1 MFLLNPSAAL
11 AALLASTVTAFPNL
25 PFVTDGPK
33 MVDTTGASVKFA
45 GTNWPGHGEVMIPE
59 GLQYQSIET
68 IVSDIKSLGMNAV
81 RLTYAIEM
89 IDQIYAN
96 DGEDIDI
103 KTAFIAGLGTANGTT
118 ALNSVLANN
127 PQFTESTTRLEVY
140 DAVTSELAKNE
151 IYVNLDNH
159 MSSGKWCCSGDD
171 GNTWWGDTY
180 FDADNWV
187 RGLSYMANHGLSW
200 TNLASMSLRNEFRQP
215 TNNEAVK
222 ATYNWETWYKYI
234 REGAAAVHAANP
246 DVLVILS
253 GLNYDTTMQPVVRG
267 QALSPGT
274 ATFSFDDFAGFENK
288 LVIELHNYER
298 SASSCSALQGSL
310 YNGGAQAMNPDEAST
325 VNVFPVL
332 VTEFGFPQD
341 GSSWQTVYVT
351 CLAEWMPNNTA
362 GWFQWVVVGSYMIR
376 SGVQDYDE
384 SWGLYN
390 HDWSAWRDSAYINN
404 VLIPSV
410 EATIIVVTNIPVA
423 ETGTRPPIA
432 SAEEVVS
439 VEIKMRLVRSNPS
452 VPPIIKGK
460 NYLMN
465 DFALD
470 KYKIS
475 VETIEADLT
484 TDTPQWILSA
494 YGPGKDPP
502 EQLFGGFPREQSFEE
517 MRFHFYQARA
527 AGNEQQALNQAQ
539 ELYQN
544 AQQQN
549 QNAVRNI
556 RDAMDFIVQGENRHP
571 NRHDQCNQGTQGQP
585 FGEFLVGKRTI
596 PGAASANPFS
606 SNNNSNTPSAFGGG
620 AAASSSAFG
629 QPSTLGQRPSA
640 FGAPAFGQ
648 PSQPT
653 STFGQSSQPNSG
665 GSAFGQPSQP
675 SSAFGQPSQPSSAF
689 GQPSQPASAFGQPS
703 TLGAKP
709 SPFGAPSFGQPSQPN
724 AQGNAFGQ
732 PSQLGQKPNPFGTAN
747 ANPSPFGSNTNNA
760 PAANPFGG
768 GASSQNNTAT
778 NAFGGG
784 GNTQAQSNPSPFGQ
798 PSQNNAQGSAFGQP
812 STLGQKP
819 NPFAAAQPPAQE
831 GNSPFGAKPAAPS
844 GFNQKPQENNPFAQ
858 PANAGAAPANPF
870 GTNQPQQKVET
881 GAQANPYPS
890 DSTRQHPPLE
900 SYTSKGMDGRL
911 TMFRGKPVTYKD
923 NLPGIRQFD
932 GTWQRIWFPN
942 GPPSFYKDTALP
954 LEKYDDKSKA
964 QWAAF
969 AESGNFADGVMPMLP
984 PPRDC
989 TLWNF

>member
-1 MFLLNPSAAL
+1 MFLLNTSAAL
-11 AALLASTVTAFPNL
+11 AALFASMVTAFPNL
-25 PFVTDGPK
+25 PFVVDGPK
-33 MVDTTGASVKFA
+33 MIDTTGASVKFA

-59 GLQYQSIET
+59 GLQYQSIEK

-103 KTAFIAGLGTANGTT
+103 KTAFTAGLGATNGTV

-140 DAVTSELAKNE
+140 DAVTKELAKNE

-159 MSSGKWCCSGDD
+159 MSSGKWCCSGGD

-200 TNLASMSLRNEFRQP
+200 SNLASMSLRNELRQP

-222 ATYNWETWYKYI
+222 ATYNWETWYKHI
-234 REGAAAVHAANP
+234 REGSAAVHAANP

-274 ATFSFDDFAGFENK
+274 ATFSFDDFAGFKNK
-288 LVIELHNYER
+288 LVIELHNYDR
-298 SASSCSALQGSL
+298 SASSCSALSGSL

-410 EATIIVVTNIPVA
+410 EATVGDGCRFEHPSGGNRNQTSNRF
-423 ETGTRPPIA
+423 GGGGN
-432 SAEEVVS
+432 VS
-439 VEIKMRLVRSNPS
+439 GNQ
-452 VPPIIKGK
+452 
-460 NYLMN
+460 N
-465 DFALD
+465 ALD

-494 YGPGKDPP
+494 YAPGKDPP

-539 ELYQN
+539 ELYQT

-549 QNAVRNI
+549 QNALRNI
-556 RDAMDFIVQGENRHP
+556 RDAMNFIVQGENRHP
-571 NRHDQCNQGTQGQP
+571 NRHDLCNQGTQGQP
-585 FGEFLVGKRTI
+585 FGEFLVGKRPKTTI
-596 PGAASANPFS
+596 AEAAAANPFS
-606 SNNNSNTPSAFGGG
+606 SNNSNTPSAFGGG
-620 AAASSSAFG
+620 AATGSSAFG

-653 STFGQSSQPNSG
+653 STFGQSAQPSSG

-675 SSAFGQPSQPSSAF
+675 SSTFGQPSQPSSAFGQSSQPSSAF

-703 TLGAKP
+703 ALGAKP

-724 AQGNAFGQ
+724 AQGSAFGQ
-732 PSQLGQKPNPFGTAN
+732 PSQLGQKPNPFSTAT
-747 ANPSPFGSNTNNA
+747 PSPFGSNTNNA

-768 GASSQNNTAT
+768 GGSNQNNTAT
-778 NAFGGG
+778 NAFGGS
-784 GNTQAQSNPSPFGQ
+784 GNNQAQSNPSPFGQ
-798 PSQNNAQGSAFGQP
+798 PSQNNTQGSAFGQP
-812 STLGQKP
+812 SALGQKP
-819 NPFAAAQPPAQE
+819 NPFAAAQPPAQD

-844 GFNQKPQENNPFAQ
+844 GFSQKPQENNPFAQ

-870 GTNQPQQKVET
+870 GTHQPQQNVET
-881 GAQANPYPS
+881 GPQANPYPS
-890 DSTRQHPPLE
+890 DSTRQHPPLD
-900 SYTSKGMDGRL
+900 SYASKGMDGRL
-911 TMFRGKPVTYKD
+911 TMFKGKPVTYKD
-923 NLPGIRQFD
+923 GLPGIRQFD

-954 LEKYDDKSKA
+954 LEKSDDKTKA

-969 AESGNFADGVMPMLP
+969 AQSGNFADGVMPALP